1 MRKPRRPP
9 TLTLVP
15 TIMSAVKPSRKLGKY
30 GADLW
35 SKVTDEYDMSD
46 AAGVEML
53 TQACQALDRA
63 EDLRTQ
69 IDSDG
74 EVIKTRAGLKA
85 HPALRDELAA
95 RSFTCRILRQLG
107 LSFEPLRTSAGR
119 PPGG

>member
-1 MRKPRRPP
+1 M
-9 TLTLVP
+9 
-15 TIMSAVKPSRKLGKY
+15 KPSRKLGNH
-30 GADLW
+30 GLSLW
-35 SKVTDEYDMSD
+35 TKVTTEYDMSD
-46 AAGVEML
+46 AAGAEML

-63 EDLRTQ
+63 ELLRAQ

-74 EVIKTRAGLKA
+74 EVIRSRAGLKA

-107 LSFEPLRTSAGR
+107 LSFEPLRMSPGR

>member
-63 EDLRTQ
+63 EDLRNA
-69 IDSDG
+69 D
-74 EVIKTRAGLKA
+74 R
-85 HPALRDELAA
+85 
-95 RSFTCRILRQLG
+95 
-107 LSFEPLRTSAGR
+107 
-119 PPGG
+119 